1 MISKREWVAALRR
14 VMKGVALMVGGAS
27 LMAAV
32 VYLSIGLVAE
42 AADERGDARLWGA
55 VMEKNIEYLRE
66 EVRQAILRLTDEEII
81 EVFQKFREEIEHARR
96 N

>member
-14 VMKGVALMVGGAS
+14 VMKGVALMGGGAS

-42 AADERGDARLWGA
+42 TVFIA
-55 VMEKNIEYLRE
+55 VMSAATLGYGVL
-66 EVRQAILRLTDEEII
+66 
-81 EVFQKFREEIEHARR
+81 
-96 N
+96 

>member
-42 AADERGDARLWGA
+42 ATFIA
-55 VMEKNIEYLRE
+55 VMSAATLGYGVL
-66 EVRQAILRLTDEEII
+66 
-81 EVFQKFREEIEHARR
+81 
-96 N
+96 

>member
-42 AADERGDARLWGA
+42 TVFIA
-55 VMEKNIEYLRE
+55 VMSAVTLGYGVL
-66 EVRQAILRLTDEEII
+66 
-81 EVFQKFREEIEHARR
+81 
-96 N
+96 

>member
-1 MISKREWVAALRR
+1 MGCEATPGDGKGEGTIISKREWVAALRR

-42 AADERGDARLWGA
+42 AAFIA
-55 VMEKNIEYLRE
+55 VMSAATLGYGVL
-66 EVRQAILRLTDEEII
+66 
-81 EVFQKFREEIEHARR
+81 
-96 N
+96 